1 MGPIRP
7 GGKISGRCAAAAP
20 SVTAPQYLAWR
31 RRWGDGEGRSIDNR
45 RPLRSRDTGWAR
57 RTAQWLLRTGLS
69 ADQVSLLGILFAAL
83 GAAAFVLAPPR
94 PWLFLLG
101 ALGIQL
107 RLLCNLFDGMIAVE
121 GGRKSPYGPLFNEA
135 PDRIEDSLFLIA
147 FGWAGGLLWLG
158 LLAALLACLTA
169 YLRVLGGSFGLQQDY
184 VGPMAKQH
192 RMALLTLGSVVAM
205 AEAWTVGSLLS
216 VQVVLW
222 IVVAGAAVTAVR
234 RTLRIAA
241 ALAAT
246 R

>member
-1 MGPIRP
+1 ME
-7 GGKISGRCAAAAP
+7 
-20 SVTAPQYLAWR
+20 AWL
-31 RRWGDGEGRSIDNR
+31 GDGEGRPIENR
-45 RPLRSRDTGWAR
+45 RPLKSRDTGWAR
-57 RTAQWLLRTGLS
+57 RIAQLLLRTGLS
-69 ADQVSLLGILFAAL
+69 ADQVSLLGILFAGL
-83 GAAAFVLAPPR
+83 GAAAFVFAPQQ

-135 PDRIEDSLFLIA
+135 PDRIEDSLFLVA

-169 YLRVLGGSFGLQQDY
+169 YVRVLGGSFGLPQDF
-184 VGPMAKQH
+184 VGPMAKQQ
-192 RMALLTLGSVVAM
+192 RMALLTLGSLVAM
-205 AEAWTVGSLLS
+205 AETLARGSLLT

-234 RTLRIAA
+234 RTARIAA
-241 ALAAT
+241 ALAAA